1 MLRLIW
7 NNWKRQ
13 KERFLLL
20 LIGVLLMS
28 SGLNYLLGLTETNQG
43 TVEETLG
50 KKWSS
55 AYDIVVRPAGT
66 KKDVQNLL
74 EPNYL
79 NGIAGGITQAQYE
92 TIQKMQEIDVAAPI
106 AVMGYGY
113 IGAVWK
119 NESNEPKLEP
129 GIYRV
134 RTKTAQ
140 NNGLQQ
146 TVMNESTD
154 YCIQGNETTDA
165 QFTCDNV
172 YDRGKG
178 FSDPMLIV
186 GIDPEQEAKLV
197 GLDEVTASLP
207 QSRYFDKEDAPKLLR
222 RTDSQDHIEIPIII
236 NAASF
241 SNSKQTTILEKL
253 SLPFE
258 TKEQQQK
265 TIEQI
270 KSAKDRKEDDSSLAH
285 AKGKQIEE
293 TITTSKE
300 VEEVYYSSIFG
311 INPETGSTSQVDSKK
326 NATVFDGSHI
336 IFKPTPL
343 SYKETKSPYQE
354 RWEKAFQIEEHPLS
368 KMQDDMIDGY
378 IPKSG
383 FRAIELAKHKVDT
396 NKEPM
401 FPLLTY
407 RVVGFYNPSKLSVSK
422 DPLNELPL
430 ETYRPAKASLVLD
443 ENSLPI
449 NPARD
454 ITGIGH
460 PAGLLTNP
468 PNMLTTIQASQ
479 AVMGDNAISAIR
491 LKVKGV
497 ETFNESSQKKL
508 ESIAK
513 QIEKETGLV
522 TDITRGS
529 SPQPVLIEVKKEGKT
544 LGWMEQPWINLG
556 AAITILKETTL
567 GYSGVLIVLIGV
579 AILYVLATNI
589 VSLLARRKEMAVL
602 LALGW
607 QAKHLIKMLFLEST
621 ILCSIVILVSCVVEG
636 IMYVQTGTFL
646 IGKLLLIAVCSILI
660 YLLGTL
666 IPAFLLTKIT
676 PYDTM
681 RQGEISTKTTRWMRT
696 TNLFMMV
703 GNQVLA
709 KWQRNILSIL
719 SIALPTTLLSFYLF
733 VTFRLKGILY
743 TSWLGQYVAMKVDS
757 THYITMGIAICVAV
771 VTTAEMLWQ
780 NISERKPEIS
790 VLKSIGWTNSSV
802 RLLVVLEGAFLGFL
816 AGLLGFMFS
825 IIGVYAMYGIFPLES
840 LPMMSITIIIP
851 ITVGMLG
858 ALIPG
863 EVAVRVKPFL
873 AMKKI

>member
-66 KKDVQNLL
+66 KNDVQNLL

-113 IGAVWK
+113 IGAVWE

-154 YCIQGNETTDA
+154 YCIQGKETTEV
-165 QFTCDNV
+165 QFTCDKV

-197 GLDEVTASLP
+197 GLDKVTASLP

-222 RTDSQDHIEIPIII
+222 RTEMQDHIEIPIIV
-236 NAASF
+236 NKDSF
-241 SNSKQTTILEKL
+241 SNNKQTTTLEKL

-270 KSAKDRKEDDSSLAH
+270 KSAKDRKEDDSSLAQ

-293 TITTSKE
+293 TSTTSKE

-311 INPETGSTSQVDSKK
+311 VNPETGSTSQVDSKK
-326 NATVFDGSHI
+326 NAKVFEGSHI
-336 IFKPTPL
+336 VFKPTPL

-354 RWEKAFQIEEHPLS
+354 QWEKAFQIEEHPLS

-383 FRAIELAKHKVDT
+383 FRAIELAKHTVDT
-396 NKEPM
+396 NKERT
-401 FPLLTY
+401 FPAIMY

-449 NPARD
+449 NPAQD

-468 PNMLTTIQASQ
+468 PNMLTTIQAAQ
-479 AVMGDNAISAIR
+479 MVMGDSAISTIR

-497 ETFNESSQKKL
+497 ESFNESSQKKL
-508 ESIAK
+508 EAVAK
-513 QIEKETGLV
+513 QIEEDTGLV

-607 QAKHLIKMLFLEST
+607 QAKHLIKMLFFEST

-636 IMYVQTGTFL
+636 VMYVQTGTFL
-646 IGKLLLIAVCSILI
+646 IGKLLLIAICSILI

-676 PYDTM
+676 PYETM
-681 RQGEISTKTTRWMRT
+681 RQGEISTKTKRWMRT
-696 TNLFMMV
+696 TNIFMMV

-816 AGLLGFMFS
+816 AGLLGLVFS

>member
-113 IGAVWK
+113 IGAFWK

-134 RTKTAQ
+134 HTKRAQ

-146 TVMNESTD
+146 TVMNESTN
-154 YCIQGNETTDA
+154 YCIQGKETTDA

-197 GLDEVTASLP
+197 GLDKVTASLP

-222 RTDSQDHIEIPIII
+222 RTEVQDHIEIPIII

-241 SNSKQTTILEKL
+241 SNSKQTTTLEKL

-258 TKEQQQK
+258 TKEQQQQ

-270 KSAKDRKEDDSSLAH
+270 KSTKDRKEDDSSLAQ

-293 TITTSKE
+293 TSTTSKE

-311 INPETGSTSQVDSKK
+311 MNPETGSTSQVDSKK
-326 NATVFDGSHI
+326 NAKVFEESHI
-336 IFKPTPL
+336 VFKPTPL

-354 RWEKAFQIEEHPLS
+354 QWEKAFQIEEHPLS

-383 FRAIELAKHKVDT
+383 FRAIEFTKHTVDESKV
-396 NKEPM
+396 PI
-401 FPLLTY
+401 FPAITY
-407 RVVGFYNPSKLSVSK
+407 RVVGFYNPSELSVSK

-443 ENSLPI
+443 ENNLPI

-479 AVMGDNAISAIR
+479 TVMGDNAISAIR

-497 ETFNESSQKKL
+497 ESFNESSQKKL
-508 ESIAK
+508 EAVAK
-513 QIEKETGLV
+513 QIEEATGLV

-607 QAKHLIKMLFLEST
+607 QAKHLIKMLFFESA

-636 IMYVQTGTFL
+636 IMYLQTGTFL
-646 IGKLLLIAVCSILI
+646 IGKLLLIAICSILI

-676 PYDTM
+676 PYETM
-681 RQGEISTKTTRWMRT
+681 RQGEISTKTKRWMRT
-696 TNLFMMV
+696 TNMFMMV

-802 RLLVVLEGAFLGFL
+802 RLLVVLEGALLGFL

-840 LPMMSITIIIP
+840 LPIMSITIIIP

>member
-1 MLRLIW
+1 M
-7 NNWKRQ
+7 
-13 KERFLLL
+13 LL

-43 TVEETLG
+43 TVVETLG

-92 TIQKMQEIDVAAPI
+92 TIQRMKEIDVAAPI
-106 AVMGYGY
+106 AVMGYGD
-113 IGAVWK
+113 IGVVWK

-134 RTKTAQ
+134 HTKTAQ

-154 YCIQGNETTDA
+154 YCIQGKETTDA

-178 FSDPMLIV
+178 FSNPMLIV

-197 GLDEVTASLP
+197 GLDKVTASLP
-207 QSRYFDKEDAPKLLR
+207 QSRYFDKEDAPKLLE

-241 SNSKQTTILEKL
+241 SDSKKTTTLEKL

-270 KSAKDRKEDDSSLAH
+270 KSAKDRKEDDSSLAQ

-293 TITTSKE
+293 TSTTSKE

-326 NATVFDGSHI
+326 NAKVFDGSHI
-336 IFKPTPL
+336 VFKPTPL

-368 KMQDDMIDGY
+368 KMQDHMIDGY

-383 FRAIELAKHKVDT
+383 FRAIELAKHTVNT
-396 NKEPM
+396 INTIKERV

-443 ENSLPI
+443 ENNLPI
-449 NPARD
+449 NPSRD

-479 AVMGDNAISAIR
+479 AVMGNNAISAIR

-497 ETFNESSQKKL
+497 ESFNESSQKKL

-513 QIEKETGLV
+513 QIEEETGLV

-556 AAITILKETTL
+556 AAITILQETTL

-607 QAKHLIKMLFLEST
+607 QAKHLIKMLFFESA

-681 RQGEISTKTTRWMRT
+681 RQGEISIKTKRWMRT
-696 TNLFMMV
+696 TNILMMV

-816 AGLLGFMFS
+816 AGLLGLIFS
-825 IIGVYAMYGIFPLES
+825 IIGVYAMYSIFPLES

-851 ITVGMLG
+851 ITVGILG